1 MAVYQNT
8 GVPRSLGVNQN
19 TSTTKYKV
27 SGEELLML
35 SGSLTA
41 TQENIAVTEGNENGA
56 FYSNLGSGFDD
67 TVQTIAT
74 QDDGRILVGGDFT
87 DFNGNTRYL
96 INRLH
101 PDGTEDE
108 SFYRNLGT
116 GLRFDGTVYSIAIQS
131 DGGILVGGNFT
142 ELNGS
147 TRNRLVRINDI
158 DDRTFYNN
166 LGTGFNGSVRTLTIQ
181 SDGKILVGGDFSE
194 FDGNTRN
201 YFVRLKQDGT
211 EDTTFYTNLG
221 SGFNNEVLATAVQP
235 DGKILVGGG
244 FTSFN
249 GTTRYRLVR
258 LNPEGTEDTDFYG
271 NLGTSFFVK
280 SAVFSIAIQPDGKIL
295 VGGAFDEFDGN
306 TRNYLIR
313 LHPDGTED
321 TNFYTNLGTG
331 FDERVRVVKVQP
343 DGKILVGGEFS
354 ELNGNT
360 RNNLVQLFSDGT
372 EDTSFYTNLGG
383 FNSEV
388 ITIENSKRLLVG
400 GRFNEL
406 DGNTRNY
413 LVDLTHE
420 VVNFNN
426 TSMDVSNASNTTTGQ
441 FTIKGKTQIS
451 NTYIDGQAAGLEY
464 KYPIPY
470 SGVNGEL
477 AFWGRG
483 EVVEGRLYFL
493 HPSFR
498 WSDAGATSSNA
509 TRMLAIAAGTGE
521 ANQVGMLLR
530 GHARFPGVTPYGA
543 ITSTGAPLFISTTST
558 EFSETAPTGTGE
570 FVRIIGYV
578 QKADNYQIY
587 FCPDNTWV
595 ENI

>member
-41 TQENIAVTEGNENGA
+41 TQENIAVTEGTENSA
-56 FYSNLGSGFDD
+56 FYTNLGSGFDD
-67 TVQTIAT
+67 IVRTIAT
-74 QDDGRILVGGDFT
+74 QDDGRIVVGGDFT

-116 GLRFDGTVYSIAIQS
+116 GFNSTVNSIVIQS

-142 ELNGS
+142 DLNGS

-166 LGTGFNGSVRTLTIQ
+166 LGTGFNSSVRTLTIQ
-181 SDGKILVGGDFSE
+181 SDGKILVGGEFSE
-194 FDGNTRN
+194 LDGNTRN

-211 EDTTFYTNLG
+211 EDTAFYGNLG

-249 GTTRYRLVR
+249 GATRYRLVR

-280 SAVFSIAIQPDGKIL
+280 SAVFSIAIQPDGKII

-306 TRNYLIR
+306 TRNYLLR

-321 TNFYTNLGTG
+321 TAFYSNLGSG

-343 DGKILVGGEFS
+343 DGKILVGGGFS
-354 ELNGNT
+354 DLNGST
-360 RNNLVQLFSDGT
+360 RNYIVQLFSDGT
-372 EDTSFYTNLGG
+372 EDSTFYSNLGG
-383 FNSEV
+383 FNDEV
-388 ITIENSKRLLVG
+388 LTIENSKKLLVG
-400 GRFNEL
+400 GSFTEL

-413 LVDLTHE
+413 LVDLTDK
-420 VVNFNN
+420 VITYNN

-441 FTIKGKTQIS
+441 FIIKGKTQIS

-483 EVVEGRLYFL
+483 SVVEGVLYYL
-493 HPSFR
+493 DSAFR
-498 WSDAGATSSNA
+498 WSTADASTSTEAIN
-509 TRMLAIAAGTGE
+509 MLAIAAGTGE

-530 GHARFPGVTPYGA
+530 GHARFPSATPYGA
-543 ITSTGAPLFISTTST
+543 ITSTGVPLFLSTTGG
-558 EFSETAPTGTGE
+558 EFTETAPTGTGDI
-570 FVRIIGYV
+570 VRIIGYV